1 MNTSPLKHLG
11 LACVLTFSALASAV
25 AATSNSFVDDAAQGG
40 INEVESAKLALEKST
55 STDVREFAT
64 HMQEDHSKANTE
76 LMALAKKLDLE
87 VPDEAS
93 LVAKAKTLLLEMR
106 DESFDKAYAN
116 NQVVAHE
123 KTVELFKKEAE
134 SSDKPELKAFAQKT
148 LPTLEHHLE
157 MAKQLKAKHT
167 D

>member
-1 MNTSPLKHLG
+1 MNTTPLKQLG
-11 LACVLTFSALASAV
+11 LACVLSFSALASAV
-25 AATSNSFVDDAAQGG
+25 AANSNSFVDDAAQGG

-55 STDVREFAT
+55 STDVREYAT
-64 HMQEDHSKANTE
+64 TMQEQHTKANAE
-76 LMALAKKLDLE
+76 LIGVAKKLDIE

-93 LVAKAKTLLLEMR
+93 LVAKAKKLLLEMR
-106 DESFDKAYAN
+106 EESFDQAYAN

-123 KTVELFKKEAE
+123 KNVELFKKEAE

-157 MAKQLKAKHT
+157 MAKQLKAKHA